1 MKDLETAIELLRQH
15 LAAVEEREDLSWK
28 GSLEKLR
35 LRTEEQ
41 RAHNDTV
48 AKRARWRAP

>member
-1 MKDLETAIELLRQH
+1 MKDLIIATELLRAH
-15 LAAVEEREDLSWK
+15 IRAAEEREGLSWK